1 MNLPIKLSI
10 HSFPVPF
17 VVQDL
22 WYLVLLSRSVEL
34 TCFGIEIMHHP
45 LDINSWSMN
54 VTASS
59 HEIGESLDGL
69 IDHFWVIF
77 LDPSKIER
85 HHSWCFPVG
94 NRQLAV

>member
-1 MNLPIKLSI
+1 MKLSV
-10 HSFPVPF
+10 HSVPVPF
-17 VVQDL
+17 IDKEL
-22 WYLVLLSRSVEL
+22 WNFILLSRSVEL

-69 IDHFWVIF
+69 IDHFRMIF
-77 LDPSKIER
+77 LDTRKIER

-94 NRQLAV
+94 NRQLAI